1 MLFRLWQCRRTTNSS
16 YGGLLHC
23 SRAVVP
29 PIFCLLGGI
38 LHCCRE
44 LRFICRELATRL
56 QVVPG
61 GASFVFQSFAMLD
74 SALCRQ
80 AQILSRASEKEE
92 SAASINSCEREVPAH
107 SHTELPL
114 AAELPASQPWRS
126 KPVRAFAICIALP
139 CFFFQAIAVW
149 DSALCLQAQIWQKVI
164 LLQHCIIPIES

>member
-107 SHTELPL
+107 SHTELP
-114 AAELPASQPWRS
+114 ASQPWRI
-126 KPVRAFAICIALP
+126 KPVRVRAFGICKLCHVYFSKRLP
-139 CFFFQAIAVW
+139 PGIHCCVCTLTFGTKLSCSSTASFQ
-149 DSALCLQAQIWQKVI
+149 
-164 LLQHCIIPIES
+164 